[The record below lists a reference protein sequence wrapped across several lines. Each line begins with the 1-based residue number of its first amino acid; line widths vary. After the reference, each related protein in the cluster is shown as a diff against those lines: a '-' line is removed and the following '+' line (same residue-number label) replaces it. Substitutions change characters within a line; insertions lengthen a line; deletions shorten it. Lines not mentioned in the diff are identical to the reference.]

1 MQFLDYTGY
10 NKKLNSILYKFEF
23 KGDIEIESA
32 PLFIVPPIYDVSFKK
47 VFASTKTGLTLLL
60 DFLNSILFPKS
71 KLIKELNFIEKEIP
85 SNSHLK
91 NDEGTLIL
99 DDACIAKIK
108 YLDEG
113 KTKVKDVLI
122 DVEIESN
129 YQVVLIMLLELEI
142 KMISKKLGL

>member
-1 MQFLDYTGY
+1 M
-10 NKKLNSILYKFEF
+10 
-23 KGDIEIESA
+23 
-32 PLFIVPPIYDVSFKK
+32 
-47 VFASTKTGLTLLL
+47 
-60 DFLNSILFPKS
+60 NSILFPKS
-71 KLIKELNFIEKEIP
+71 KSIKELKFIEKEIP

-99 DDACIAKIK
+99 DDVCIDKIK

-122 DVEIESN
+122 DVEMESN